1 MAYESI
7 MQGLNEAL
15 DHAQG
20 KEAGARVH
28 AIEGG
33 AGYRYCGEAGAD
45 RPFPE
50 RISAQYRCRPTCGWR
65 DAAA

>member
-1 MAYESI
+1 

-28 AIEGG
+28 AIEVPVIDI
-33 AGYRYCGEAGAD
+33 AAR
-45 RPFPE
+45 R
-50 RISAQYRCRPTCGWR
+50 AQTGFSQSE
-65 DAAA
+65 

>member
-28 AIEGG
+28 AIEVPVI
-33 AGYRYCGEAGAD
+33 D
-45 RPFPE
+45 
-50 RISAQYRCRPTCGWR
+50 I
-65 DAAA
+65 AARRALTGLSRSE

>member
-20 KEAGARVH
+20 KEVCARAH
-28 AIEGG
+28 SIEVPVIDVAVRRALTGLSQS
-33 AGYRYCGEAGAD
+33 E
-45 RPFPE
+45 
-50 RISAQYRCRPTCGWR
+50 
-65 DAAA
+65 

>member
-1 MAYESI
+1 

-28 AIEGG
+28 AIEVQVFDI
-33 AGYRYCGEAGAD
+33 AATR
-45 RPFPE
+45 
-50 RISAQYRCRPTCGWR
+50 AQTSLSQSQ
-65 DAAA
+65 

>member
-28 AIEGG
+28 AIEVPVIDI
-33 AGYRYCGEAGAD
+33 AATR
-45 RPFPE
+45 
-50 RISAQYRCRPTCGWR
+50 AQTGLSRSE
-65 DAAA
+65 